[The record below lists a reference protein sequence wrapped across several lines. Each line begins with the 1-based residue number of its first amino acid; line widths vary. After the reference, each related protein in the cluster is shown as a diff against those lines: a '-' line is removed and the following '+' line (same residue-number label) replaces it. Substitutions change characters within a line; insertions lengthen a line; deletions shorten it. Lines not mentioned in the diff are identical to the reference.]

1 MITMK
6 MENGNKVWRN
16 EVGQLH
22 REDGPAVEYANGTKE
37 WWMYGIEQVKKIIPM
52 FLTNII

>member
-1 MITMK
+1 MK